1 MEQNGVFI
9 KGTHT
14 IIVDE
19 LIKGSYNQGDTLVY
33 QADGVEISVSGDFYV
48 DKQHMLHHSHV
59 FEDGTEMD
67 FQIEYK

>member
-1 MEQNGVFI
+1 MEQNGIFI

-33 QADGVEISVSGDFYV
+33 QADGVEINVTGEFYV
-48 DKQHMLHHSHV
+48 DKQGILHHSHV
-59 FEDGTEMD
+59 FEDGTEVG

>member
-1 MEQNGVFI
+1 MKQNVFK
-9 KGTHT
+9 KGPHT

-19 LIKGSYNQGDTLVY
+19 LIKGNYNQGDTLVY
-33 QADGVEISVSGDFYV
+33 LADSVEISVSGDFYV

-59 FEDGTEMD
+59 FEDGTELD